1 MSLKLPN
8 QTLQLKLMQPSKAI
22 LSVTAAIFN
31 LLGLQLTS
39 SPQINLRV
47 CVCVCVRASV
57 CRITS

>member
-47 CVCVCVRASV
+47 CVCVLELQSAE
-57 CRITS
+57 

>member
-1 MSLKLPN
+1 MSLKLPT

-39 SPQINLRV
+39 SPQINLCV
-47 CVCVCVRASV
+47 CVCVC
-57 CRITS
+57 